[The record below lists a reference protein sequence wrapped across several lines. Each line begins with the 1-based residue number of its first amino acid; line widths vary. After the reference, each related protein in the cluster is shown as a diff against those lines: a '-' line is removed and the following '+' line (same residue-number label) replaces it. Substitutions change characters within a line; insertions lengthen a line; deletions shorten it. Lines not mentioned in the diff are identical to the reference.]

1 MDARLI
7 RFLPTAIGIT
17 ALLLAGA
24 SALAATPAELLA
36 GYTAKAGA
44 PAQPEKGQAFFN
56 KNFGREM
63 GFSCSSCH
71 TANPTRLGRDQVTE
85 KSIKPLAP
93 AANPARFTDAKKA
106 DFHFDLNCKDVVG
119 RVCTPAEKADIL
131 AWLLTQQP

>member
-24 SALAATPAELLA
+24 SALAATPAEMLA

-71 TANPTRLGRDQVTE
+71 TPNPTRLGRDQVTE
-85 KSIKPLAP
+85 KSIQPLAP
-93 AANPARFTDAKKA
+93 AANPARFTDAQKTN
-106 DFHFDLNCKDVVG
+106 FHFDLNCKDVVG

-131 AWLLTQQP
+131 AWLLTLKP